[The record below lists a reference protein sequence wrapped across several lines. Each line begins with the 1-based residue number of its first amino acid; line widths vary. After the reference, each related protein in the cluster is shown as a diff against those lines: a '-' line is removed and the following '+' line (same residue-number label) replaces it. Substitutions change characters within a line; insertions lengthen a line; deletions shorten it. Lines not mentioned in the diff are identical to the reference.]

1 MNKKIK
7 TVLLFHLVPNIKTIS
22 TLFLSFLLSS
32 CGFHLQGELPLTP
45 PLKKLYLETAD
56 PYGQLT
62 KNLQQYLKMS
72 NVTLMPSRADA
83 KTVLVIMSDTT
94 SQLFLSVNS
103 TQQTR
108 QYNLVVT
115 VVFEITDQNGN
126 VILSP
131 QTLAE
136 SKPITI
142 QSNQVLGSSNETTLY
157 YQQMRRTLAYAIM
170 NRIASKEVQQMMD
183 KHFSGRL

>member
-1 MNKKIK
+1 MNTRIQKLISRQ
-7 TVLLFHLVPNIKTIS
+7 TILSLLFAIP
-22 TLFLSFLLSS
+22 LLLTS
-32 CGFHLQGELPLTP
+32 CGFHLQGELPLAP
-45 PLKKLYLETAD
+45 PLKQLYLETSD

-72 NVTLMPSRADA
+72 NVILTSSRLDA
-83 KTVLVIMSDTT
+83 KTILIIISDTT

-126 VILSP
+126 VILGP

-142 QSNQVLGSSNETTLY
+142 QSNQILGSSNETTLY

-170 NRIASKEVQQMMD
+170 NRIASKEVREMIN
-183 KHFSGRL
+183 KHFSNRL